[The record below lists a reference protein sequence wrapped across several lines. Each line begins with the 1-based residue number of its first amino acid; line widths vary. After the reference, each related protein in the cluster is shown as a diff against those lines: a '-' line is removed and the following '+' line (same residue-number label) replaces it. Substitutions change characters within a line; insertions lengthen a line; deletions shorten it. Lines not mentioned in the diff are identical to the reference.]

1 MTNNKFQRFNFFQQL
16 KKYKS

>member
-16 KKYKS
+16 KK